1 MRSESAIYLVSDVAE
16 NAETENALYHLIV
29 HRYSEGHPIFAAS
42 VHDALAGLKA
52 QKAEGRQISII
63 VYDQAQAG
71 RTSVEFLKASTA
83 IYPETRRILLATL
96 DNADAGISSL
106 NQESIQ
112 HMLVKPF
119 EPVQLF
125 AIIDELLADWRTR
138 VQQPYML
145 VRGVMT
151 VRATRIHEGASLHR
165 AAEIVALSGIG
176 DLMVVDDDN
185 RFIGVLS
192 VGDILRAAMPDM
204 DEIMR
209 EGSSLGQVFQLFLRK
224 ASELSYKPIK
234 PLIIRQPITVDP
246 NDHVAK
252 VAAVLLEK
260 NIGRLPVVK
269 DGRLVG
275 TVSRADICEAVI
287 GVGVV

>member
-1 MRSESAIYLVSDVAE
+1 MRSESLICLVSDTLE
-16 NAETENALYHLIV
+16 IDSTLYHLIE
-29 HRYSEGHPIFAAS
+29 HRYAEGHQVFAVP
-42 VHDALAGLKA
+42 VHEALDVLRE
-52 QKAEGRQISII
+52 QKIQGRQVSII
-63 VYDQAQAG
+63 IYDQAQEGLA
-71 RTSVEFLKASTA
+71 SVEFLKTSAA
-83 IYPETRRILLATL
+83 IYPESRRILLATL
-96 DNADAGISSL
+96 ANADAGISSL

-119 EPVQLF
+119 EPIQTKLF
-125 AIIDELLADWRTR
+125 PIIDELLAEWRTT

-151 VRATRIHEGASLHR
+151 VRATRIHENASLHR

-204 DEIMR
+204 DEIVK
-209 EGSSLGQVFQLFLRK
+209 EGSSLNQVFQLFLRK
-224 ASELSYKPIK
+224 ASELSYKPIQ
-234 PLIIRQPITVDP
+234 PLIIREPITVDP
-246 NDHVAK
+246 DDHVAK
-252 VAAVLLEK
+252 IAAVLLEK

-275 TVSRADICEAVI
+275 TVSRADICEAVV